1 MEHRGGSIA
10 VSGWQQD
17 CSAYSAG
24 ESMQHQSA
32 PLSTVPEAVPASRAA
47 VSTDAF
53 PGGAVPATG
62 LQKKTYWQPLRWLL
76 TRLGQGW
83 IVDDPLAPAD
93 AIVVL
98 GGDSVDGERV
108 RHAVQLHREG
118 WAPRVVVSGPYLR
131 PHLSEAGLMAQEARS
146 LGLPAEALLV
156 ARHRAGGTLEEA
168 LVLREFFAEHNLRRI
183 IIATSD
189 FHTRHARAAFR
200 AVFGRNGTRILL
212 SAASSGR
219 FNVERW
225 WKERV
230 GLSTLAQRL
239 VGHAPATRGGVSV
252 IRGEGKRSPHRWPP
266 TPGFLGFA
274 P

>member
-1 MEHRGGSIA
+1 
-10 VSGWQQD
+10 
-17 CSAYSAG
+17 
-24 ESMQHQSA
+24 
-32 PLSTVPEAVPASRAA
+32 
-47 VSTDAF
+47 
-53 PGGAVPATG
+53 
-62 LQKKTYWQPLRWLL
+62 
-76 TRLGQGW
+76 
-83 IVDDPLAPAD
+83 
-93 AIVVL
+93 
-98 GGDSVDGERV
+98 
-108 RHAVQLHREG
+108 
-118 WAPRVVVSGPYLR
+118 
-131 PHLSEAGLMAQEARS
+131 MAQEARS

-230 GLSTLAQRL
+230 GLSTLVLECMKMLNDWWAMRRQ
-239 VGHAPATRGGVSV
+239 HAAASASSAVKGRGAHIDGLQ
-252 IRGEGKRSPHRWPP
+252 PP
-266 TPGFLGFA
+266 DF
-274 P
+274 